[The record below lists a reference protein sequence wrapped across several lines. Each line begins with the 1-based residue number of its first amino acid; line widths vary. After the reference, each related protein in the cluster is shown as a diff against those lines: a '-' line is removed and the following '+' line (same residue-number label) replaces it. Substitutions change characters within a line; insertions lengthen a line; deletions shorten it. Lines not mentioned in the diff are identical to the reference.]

1 MENKY
6 SYFMTYQYA
15 KEVFTFELFAKGN
28 ENVFGDAMFNYDK
41 KLEDFTKE
49 DYEKIKT
56 MLAESLTEQTNN
68 MKRQAYKEL
77 DREYDEKYDEKITKS
92 NIVIINIIPKKY
104 EVINNENK
112 DKSQN

>member
-6 SYFMTYQYA
+6 SYFMTYQYG
-15 KEVFTFELFAKGN
+15 KEVFTFELFAKGTQ
-28 ENVFGDAMFNYDK
+28 NVFGDAMFNYDK
-41 KLEDFTKE
+41 KLEDFTME

-68 MKRQAYKEL
+68 MKRKAYKEL

-92 NIVIINIIPKKY
+92 NITIINIIPKKY
-104 EVINNENK
+104 EAINNDDK
-112 DKSQN
+112 DKSQD

>member
-6 SYFMTYQYA
+6 SYFLIYQYA
-15 KEVFTFELFAKGN
+15 KETFTFELFAKGTQ
-28 ENVFGDAMFNYDK
+28 NVFGDAMFNYDK

-56 MLAESLTEQTNN
+56 MLADSLTEQTNN
-68 MKRQAYKEL
+68 ARRQAYKEL

-92 NIVIINIIPKKY
+92 NITIINIIPKKY
-104 EVINNENK
+104 EVINNAEENK
-112 DKSQN
+112 A

>member
-6 SYFMTYQYA
+6 SYFMTYQYG
-15 KEVFTFELFAKGN
+15 KEVFTFELFAK
-28 ENVFGDAMFNYDK
+28 ETQSVFGDAMFNYDK

-56 MLAESLTEQTNN
+56 MLADSLTEQTNN
-68 MKRQAYKEL
+68 IKRKAYKEL
-77 DREYDEKYDEKITKS
+77 NREYNEKYDEKITKS

-104 EVINNENK
+104 EGINNVKE
-112 DKSQN
+112 DKA

>member
-15 KEVFTFELFAKGN
+15 KETFTFELFAKGIQ
-28 ENVFGDAMFNYDK
+28 NVFGDAMFNYDK
-41 KLEDFTKE
+41 KLEDFTVE

-56 MLAESLTEQTNN
+56 MLADSLTEQINN
-68 MKRQAYKEL
+68 AKRQAYKEL

-92 NIVIINIIPKKY
+92 NITIINIFPKKY
-104 EVINNENK
+104 EVINNAKE
-112 DKSQN
+112 DKA

>member
-6 SYFMTYQYA
+6 SYFMTYQYG
-15 KEVFTFELFAKGN
+15 KEVFTFELFAKGTQ
-28 ENVFGDAMFNYDK
+28 NVFGDAMFNYDK
-41 KLEDFTKE
+41 KLEDFTME

-68 MKRQAYKEL
+68 MKRKAYKEL

-92 NIVIINIIPKKY
+92 NITIINIIPKKY
-104 EVINNENK
+104 EVINNDNK
-112 DKSQN
+112 DKSQD

>member
-15 KEVFTFELFAKGN
+15 KETFTFELFAQGTQ
-28 ENVFGDAMFNYDK
+28 NVFGDAMFNYDK
-41 KLEDFTKE
+41 KLEDFIVE

-56 MLAESLTEQTNN
+56 MLADSLTEQINN
-68 MKRQAYKEL
+68 AKRKAYKEL

-92 NIVIINIIPKKY
+92 NITIINIIPKKY
-104 EVINNENK
+104 EVINNAKE
-112 DKSQN
+112 DKA